1 MKATDSRYRD
11 CLYFSSNSFARK
23 VEKLASSIWKK
34 VDMSPSHAYL
44 LMLVIDDP
52 GIQPSTIVKQ
62 LLLTP
67 STITRLLEKLEE
79 KKLLVRTT
87 EGKITNIYP
96 TPKGKGLAP
105 DLLACVQE
113 FNEAYGS
120 ILGKEESARMVNTI
134 NKLADK
140 LPS

>member
-1 MKATDSRYRD
+1 MKATDSRYRE
-11 CLYFSSNSFARK
+11 CLYFSSNAFARK

-44 LMLVIDDP
+44 LMLAIDDP

-67 STITRLLEKLEE
+67 STITRLIEKLEE

-87 EGKITNIYP
+87 EGKLTNIYP
-96 TPKGKGLAP
+96 TPKGKSLAP
-105 DLLACVQE
+105 QLLACVQE
-113 FNEAYGS
+113 FNEAYTT
-120 ILGKEESARMVNTI
+120 ILGKEESSRMVNTI
-134 NKLADK
+134 NKLSDK
-140 LPS
+140 LPD

>member
-1 MKATDSRYRD
+1 MKATDSRYKD
-11 CLYFSSNSFARK
+11 CLYFSSNAFARK
-23 VEKLASSIWKK
+23 VEKLASNIWKK

-44 LMLVIDDP
+44 LMLVVDDP

-67 STITRLLEKLEE
+67 STITRLIEKLED
-79 KKLLVRTT
+79 KKLVVRTT
-87 EGKITNIYP
+87 EGKLTNIYP
-96 TPKGKGLAP
+96 TPKAKSLVP
-105 DLLACVQE
+105 ELKACVEE
-113 FNEAYGS
+113 FSNTYAN

-140 LPS
+140 LPG